1 MKRAIII
8 MAKVPVAGAVKTR
21 LQSFLSPE
29 KCAELAAAFLR
40 DAAAKA
46 KIVCENTILAYTPAD
61 RKNVLENLLRVENT
75 LVEQI
80 GATLGDRMA
89 NAFKFAFSQ
98 DLDAVLMIGTDS
110 PQVPAASL
118 EQAFELLEANA
129 DIVLGKTADG
139 GFYAVGL
146 RKNQPRLF
154 ENVAWSSE
162 RVFRQ
167 TARNAARIK
176 LRLAQIPESF
186 DVDVPPDLAFLRAEM
201 LADET
206 TRRHAPQTYE
216 WLLAN
221 SSLFV

>member
-1 MKRAIII
+1 

-21 LQSFLSPE
+21 LQPFLSPE
-29 KCAELAAAFLR
+29 KCAELAAAFLL

-46 KIVCENTILAYTPAD
+46 KTVCENTILAYAPAD
-61 RKNVLENLLRVENT
+61 QKNVLENFLRGENT

-80 GATLGDRMA
+80 GVTLGERMT
-89 NAFKFAFSQ
+89 NAFKFAFGQ

-110 PQVPAASL
+110 PQVPAAFL
-118 EQAFELLEANA
+118 EQAFESLEANA
-129 DIVLGKTADG
+129 DVVLGKTADG
-139 GFYAVGL
+139 GFYAIGL

-162 RVFRQ
+162 QVFRQ
-167 TARNAARIK
+167 TACNAEGLK

-186 DVDVPPDLAFLRAEM
+186 DIDTPPDLIALRAEM

-206 TRRHAPQTYE
+206 TRQYAPQTYE
-216 WLLAN
+216 WLLSN

>member
-1 MKRAIII
+1 

-21 LQSFLSPE
+21 LQQFLSPE
-29 KCAELAAAFLR
+29 QCAELAWAFLR

-46 KIVCENTILAYTPAD
+46 KIVCENTILAYAPAD
-61 RKNVLENLLRVENT
+61 QKNVLENFLRGENT

-80 GATLGDRMA
+80 GATLGERMT
-89 NAFKFAFSQ
+89 NAFKFAFGRDS
-98 DLDAVLMIGTDS
+98 DAVLMIGTDS
-110 PQVPAASL
+110 PTIPAAFL

-129 DIVLGKTADG
+129 DVVLGKTADG

-167 TARNAARIK
+167 TACNVERLK
-176 LRLAQIPESF
+176 LYLAQIPESF
-186 DVDVPPDLAFLRAEM
+186 DVDAPPDLILLRAAM

-206 TRRHAPQTYE
+206 TRRRAPQTYE
-216 WLLAN
+216 WLLSN
-221 SSLFV
+221 SDLFV

>member
-1 MKRAIII
+1 

-21 LQSFLSPE
+21 LQPFLSPE

-40 DAAAKA
+40 DAETKA
-46 KIVCENTILAYTPAD
+46 KTICENTILAYAPAD
-61 RKNVLENLLRVENT
+61 RKNVLENFLRGENT
-75 LVEQI
+75 LVEQV
-80 GATLGDRMA
+80 GATLGERMT
-89 NAFKFAFSQ
+89 NAFEFAFGRG
-98 DLDAVLMIGTDS
+98 LDAVLMIGTDS
-110 PQVPAASL
+110 PTVPAAFL
-118 EQAFELLEANA
+118 RQAFELLETTA
-129 DIVLGKTADG
+129 DVILGKTADG

-167 TARNAARIK
+167 TARNAERLK

-186 DVDVPPDLAFLRAEM
+186 DVDAPPDLIFLRAAM

-206 TRRHAPQTYE
+206 TRRHATQTYE
-216 WLLAN
+216 WLLSN
-221 SSLFV
+221 SNLFV

>member
-1 MKRAIII
+1 
-8 MAKVPVAGAVKTR
+8 MAKVPVAGTVKTR
-21 LQSFLSPE
+21 LQPFLSPRQ
-29 KCAELAAAFLR
+29 CAELAAAFLR

-46 KIVCENTILAYTPAD
+46 KSVCENTILAYAPAD
-61 RKNVLENLLRVENT
+61 RKNSLENSLRDENT
-75 LVEQI
+75 LVGQI
-80 GATLGDRMA
+80 GATLGERMT
-89 NAFKFAFSQ
+89 NAFEFAFGRDS
-98 DLDAVLMIGTDS
+98 DAVLMIGTDS
-110 PQVPAASL
+110 PLVPAAFL
-118 EQAFELLEANA
+118 RQAFELLERGA
-129 DIVLGKTADG
+129 DVVLGKTADG

-186 DVDVPPDLAFLRAEM
+186 DVDALPDLAVLRAAM

-216 WLLAN
+216 WLLSN
-221 SSLFV
+221 SDLFV